1 MHRAGL
7 RRRGGPQRTVAR
19 QDVMDPPRQLGRAG
33 RRERAFR
40 GDPLPLADRQAVE
53 RSAGP
58 GCHGVDARRSGH
70 GIAPRQAPDLRCAV
84 PSRVGVDQGRQE
96 DPGQLCPSGGEGARV
111 IEAIAKLIKCENLTE
126 EEAASAFEVIMR
138 GDATPSQ
145 IAGFVVALRI
155 KGETVEEITGFAKTA
170 RAMATPI
177 QVDGALLDTCGTGG
191 DGLATFN
198 ISTLA
203 AIVAAACGARVAKH
217 GNRAA
222 SSLCG
227 SADVLEQ
234 LGVKVDLA
242 PDGVTRCVEGAGIG
256 FLFAP
261 IFHPSFR
268 FAAVPRK
275 ELALRTVFN
284 VLGPL
289 CNPAGARYQALGV
302 ADGKLA
308 GKMADVLTRLGV
320 ERAIV
325 FHAGDGMDELSVS
338 GPSHVIEIDGRR
350 KEYELDPA
358 DLGLKR
364 APIEAMR
371 GGGPEENARIAREVL
386 DGASGPRRDVVLLNG
401 AAALRAAGL
410 ARSWKDGLGLA
421 AEAIDSGRAGD
432 VLQRWAKISQE

>member
-1 MHRAGL
+1 L
-7 RRRGGPQRTVAR
+7 
-19 QDVMDPPRQLGRAG
+19 
-33 RRERAFR
+33 
-40 GDPLPLADRQAVE
+40 
-53 RSAGP
+53 
-58 GCHGVDARRSGH
+58 
-70 GIAPRQAPDLRCAV
+70 
-84 PSRVGVDQGRQE
+84 
-96 DPGQLCPSGGEGARV
+96 
-111 IEAIAKLIKCENLTE
+111 IEAIAKLVRCESLSE
-126 EEAASAFEVIMR
+126 GEAAAAFEVIMR

-145 IAGFVVALRI
+145 IAGFLVALRM
-155 KGETVEEITGFAKTA
+155 KGETADEITGFARTA

-177 QVDGALLDTCGTGG
+177 EVDGELLDTCGTGG

-203 AIVAAACGARVAKH
+203 AILAAACGARVAKH

-234 LGVKVDLA
+234 LGVKIDLT
-242 PDGVTRCVEGAGIG
+242 PQGVARCIDEVGIG

-261 IFHPSFR
+261 VFHPAFR
-268 FAAVPRK
+268 FVSVPRR

-302 ADGKLA
+302 ADGTLA
-308 GKMADVLTRLGV
+308 AKMADVLQRLGV

-338 GPSHVIEIDGRR
+338 SASSVIEIDGRR
-350 KEYELDPA
+350 KEYQLDPA
-358 DLGLKR
+358 ELGLEM
-364 APIEAMR
+364 APVETMR
-371 GGGPEENARIAREVL
+371 GGGPEENARLAREIL
-386 DGASGPRRDVVLLNG
+386 DGATGPRRDVVLLNA

-410 ARSWKDGLGLA
+410 AKDWKQGLGLA

-432 VLQRWAKISQE
+432 VLQRWARISQE